1 VGEASST
8 VKYIPLRLY
17 DRSEHRPL
25 SVVRCVN
32 CPARLRLSVSR
43 NHSRRSEHTYIS
55 LNSQL
60 HSISSFPY
68 LPAMST
74 SVPSTLLVTIYTSYI
89 LFTRAEVPSCFY
101 PYGGHAKGD
110 FACNLTAE
118 ASFCCAIDYNFLG
131 NKICTG
137 PGDLNNLITEEAAR
151 IRPGVR
157 PIVQS
162 SVRISRRVVDHG
174 L

>member
-1 VGEASST
+1 VIC
-8 VKYIPLRLY
+8 IPLRLY
-17 DRSEHRPL
+17 DRSEHVPL

-32 CPARLRLSVSR
+32 RPFDFFLSFSR
-43 NHSRRSEHTYIS
+43 NYARRSDEIYTS

-60 HSISSFPY
+60 YSMSSFPC

-74 SVPSTLLVTIYTSYI
+74 SVPFTLLVNIQTSYI
-89 LFTRAEVPSCFY
+89 LSTRAEVPCCFY
-101 PYGGHAKGD
+101 PYGGHVKGD
-110 FACNLTAE
+110 YACNLTSE
-118 ASFCCAIDYNFLG
+118 ASFCCAIDYSFRE

-151 IRPGVR
+151 IRSGVR
-157 PIVQS
+157 LIVHS